1 MEYYT
6 EEGTSSLN
14 NESDASE
21 MQYQD
26 GDEDEDFCRYRKEQI
41 FQEIDFMKRKTKI
54 ACTLGPASTEVNT
67 IIQLFDA
74 GMSLAR
80 FNMSHGTSKQNAVLL
95 KKYMEAKRLRPYKT
109 CALMMD
115 LRGRA
120 VRISKILDPK
130 GFTYVAGDKIE
141 IRTDGYEIES

>member
-54 ACTLGPASTEVNT
+54 ACTLG
-67 IIQLFDA
+67 
-74 GMSLAR
+74 
-80 FNMSHGTSKQNAVLL
+80 
-95 KKYMEAKRLRPYKT
+95 
-109 CALMMD
+109 
-115 LRGRA
+115 
-120 VRISKILDPK
+120 
-130 GFTYVAGDKIE
+130 
-141 IRTDGYEIES
+141 